1 MVLADELQLRNA
13 YAYIAALHLW
23 YLDINIYV
31 DIILLGLLSTLLVNP
46 RIHATSA
53 KRIRRHLR
61 RCSHRR
67 NR

>member
-46 RIHATSA
+46 RIHAT
-53 KRIRRHLR
+53 
-61 RCSHRR
+61 
-67 NR
+67 